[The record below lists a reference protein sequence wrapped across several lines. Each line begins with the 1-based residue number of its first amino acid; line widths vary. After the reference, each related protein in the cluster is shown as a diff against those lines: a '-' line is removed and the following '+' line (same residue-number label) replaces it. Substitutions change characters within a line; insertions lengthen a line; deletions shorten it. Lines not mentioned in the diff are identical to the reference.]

1 MENQNVVMQ
10 KCADPGL
17 PVGCANP
24 VKRGNR
30 AGFSLV
36 ELLIALMILAII
48 SAIALPAYTKNVRK
62 GHQVEAQ
69 RILTS
74 LAQTEEIYRF
84 QYGSYT
90 ANISPNLTNLGW
102 VNDSAGS
109 SVGVQYYPTANIVVV
124 PGIPPTTFV
133 ATATGAIGGSQ
144 NDVWTIDQNGTLTNT
159 QNGT

>member
-1 MENQNVVMQ
+1 MQ
-10 KCADPGL
+10 KYAGVGV

-30 AGFSLV
+30 DGFSLV
-36 ELLIALMILAII
+36 ELLVALMTLGII
-48 SAIALPAYTKNVRK
+48 AAIALPAYTKNVRK
-62 GHQVEAQ
+62 GHQAEAQ

-90 ANISPNLTNLGW
+90 ATINPNLTNLGW
-102 VNDSAGS
+102 VNDSAGP

-124 PGIPPTTFV
+124 PGNPPTTFL

-144 NDVWTIDQNGTLTNT
+144 NDVWTIDQNGTLTNVI
-159 QNGT
+159 NDVIN